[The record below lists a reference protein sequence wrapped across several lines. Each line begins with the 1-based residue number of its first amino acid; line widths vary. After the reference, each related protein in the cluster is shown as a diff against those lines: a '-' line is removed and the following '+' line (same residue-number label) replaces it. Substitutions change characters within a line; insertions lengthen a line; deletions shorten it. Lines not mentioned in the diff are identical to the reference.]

1 MQPDLLHPLKLFLDQ
16 SRRLLELAEEGDW
29 AAFETRLA
37 ERQLGLANLGD
48 NALLIGVAKAGLAD
62 EMRQLIAD
70 IQSVNDRIGEVAERE
85 RTDLAAQLR
94 QSYQAEKAIDA
105 YKK

>member
-1 MQPDLLHPLKLFLDQ
+1 MQPDLLHPLRRFLEQ
-16 SRRLLELAEEGDW
+16 SRQLLGLAENSDW
-29 AAFETRLA
+29 EAFETLLT
-37 ERQLGLANLGD
+37 ERQQGLASLGEG
-48 NALLIGVAKAGLAD
+48 ALLIAVAKAGLAD

-85 RTDLAAQLR
+85 RTDLAGQLR
-94 QSYQAEKAIDA
+94 QSFQAEKAIDA